1 MSFGEGVVAGVI
13 GLGAAIVMLMI
24 GGFAAEKSIAGRMKA
39 CMEISTSDQCMN
51 QFIAENTRRPGN

>member
-1 MSFGEGVVAGVI
+1 MGFTEGVITGAV
-13 GLGAAIVMLMI
+13 GLGVAVCLLML
-24 GGFAAEKSIAGRMKA
+24 GGYAAEKSIAGRMKS